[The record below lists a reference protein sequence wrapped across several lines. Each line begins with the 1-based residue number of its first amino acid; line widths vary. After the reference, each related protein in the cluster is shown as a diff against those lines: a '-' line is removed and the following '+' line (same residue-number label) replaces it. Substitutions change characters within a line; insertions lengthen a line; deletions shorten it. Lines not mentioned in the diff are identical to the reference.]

1 MIVHMSQET
10 ATERAVMI
18 QSQESVMNTLSDDR
32 IKLSMSGADKAV
44 SGYLGQWMKMLLKW
58 ELVHDVDL

>member
-1 MIVHMSQET
+1 
-10 ATERAVMI
+10 MI
-18 QSQESVMNTLSDDR
+18 QSQESVMNTLSDER